1 MLIHLVRLLTNP
13 TGALTAIH
21 NQYGDY
27 VQTYFFNKKIIF
39 TSNPEHYEEIFN
51 QEAKGML
58 NRDSLY
64 EAKKPMFG
72 DGLFNSKGATWT
84 NQRRLMQPIFTKQA
98 IAEWH
103 GIMLKEACNAV
114 TRLKNESATKVNI
127 SEELKSIVQ
136 RILIQV
142 MFGQTTSSHREKLM
156 MTAVD
161 TIVKGLFPHLLTEQL
176 GKGKLKRL
184 FFLQNRRMEK
194 AINQFV
200 EYVDSKI
207 NEIDPEGHDLI
218 SLMMKGRDRTGSHMS
233 RDLLRD
239 EAVTL
244 FLAGQD
250 TTVNALIW
258 FFYLIGKNES
268 VHKRISSEIQSLDDD
283 PLTPENIERL
293 VYTKAALY
301 ETLRLYPQAI
311 ALSRDTA
318 ETITVGGKTVS
329 VGTSVI
335 MSLYATNRDSRWW
348 ERPNDFYPEHFLNGA
363 AAQRHKYTFLPFG
376 GGVHNCV
383 GRHFAELEMMVII
396 ATLLRAFSIH
406 VNEDIN
412 PTVSITYKPERDV
425 TVSVTPNIN
434 ANISV

>member
-1 MLIHLVRLLTNP
+1 MLIYLVRLITNP
-13 TGALTAIH
+13 AGALTAIH
-21 NQYGDY
+21 KKYGDF
-27 VQTYFFNKKIIF
+27 VQTKFFNKRLLF

-51 QEAKGML
+51 QEARGLL

-84 NQRRLMQPIFTKQA
+84 NQRRLMQPLFTKQA

-103 GIMLKEACNAV
+103 GIMLKEAGKAAV
-114 TRLKNESATKVNI
+114 RLKNDGITKVNI
-127 SEELKSIVQ
+127 SEELKAIIQS
-136 RILIQV
+136 ILIQV
-142 MFGQTTSSHREKLM
+142 MFGQTKSANSEELLM
-156 MTAVD
+156 SAID
-161 TIVKGLFPHLLTEQL
+161 TIVKGLFPHLLTETL
-176 GKGKLKRL
+176 GKGILKQL

-200 EYVDSKI
+200 AYVDAKI
-207 NEIDPEGHDLI
+207 DGIEPTGHDLI
-218 SLMMKGRDRTGSHMS
+218 SLMMKGRDRNGSHMS
-233 RDLLRD
+233 RALLRD

-250 TTVNALIW
+250 TTVNTLIW
-258 FFYLIGKNES
+258 FFYLIGKHEA
-268 VHKRISSEIQSLDDD
+268 VHKRITREIQGLKDDK
-283 PLTPENIERL
+283 LTPDTIEQL
-293 VYTKAALY
+293 IYTKAALY

-318 ETITVGGKTVS
+318 ETITVGGKTVPQ
-329 VGTSVI
+329 GTSVI
-335 MSLYATNRDSRWW
+335 MSLYATNRDGRWW
-348 ERPNDFYPEHFLNGA
+348 ARPNEFHPEHFLNSGVTP
-363 AAQRHKYTFLPFG
+363 RHKYTFLPFG

-396 ATLLRAFSIH
+396 ATVLREFTIL
-406 VNEDIN
+406 VNEEIK

-425 TVSVTPNIN
+425 IVSITPTTQTL
-434 ANISV
+434 

>member
-1 MLIHLVRLLTNP
+1 MLIYLVRLITNP
-13 TGALTAIH
+13 AGALTAIH
-21 NQYGDY
+21 KKYGDF
-27 VQTYFFNKKIIF
+27 VQTRFFSKRLLF

-51 QEAKGML
+51 QEARGLL

-84 NQRRLMQPIFTKQA
+84 NQRRLMQPMFTKQA

-103 GIMLKEACNAV
+103 GIMLKEADKAAM
-114 TRLKNESATKVNI
+114 RLKNDGITKVNI
-127 SEELKSIVQ
+127 SEELKLTIQS
-136 RILIQV
+136 ILIQV
-142 MFGQTTSSHREKLM
+142 MFGQTKSSHSEELLM
-156 MTAVD
+156 SAID
-161 TIVKGLFPHLLTEQL
+161 TIVKGLFPHLLTETL
-176 GKGKLKRL
+176 GKGILKRL

-200 EYVDSKI
+200 AYVDSKI
-207 NEIDPEGHDLI
+207 DEIDPEGHDLI
-218 SLMMKGRDRTGSHMS
+218 SLMMQGRDRNGAHMS
-233 RDLLRD
+233 RELLRD

-250 TTVNALIW
+250 TTVNTLIW
-258 FFYLIGKNES
+258 FFYLIGKNEA
-268 VHKRISSEIQSLDDD
+268 VHKRITSEIQSLDED
-283 PLTPENIERL
+283 PLTPETIERL
-293 VYTKAALY
+293 IYTKAALY

-318 ETITVGGKTVS
+318 ATITVGGKTVPL
-329 VGTSVI
+329 GTSVI
-335 MSLYATNRDSRWW
+335 MSLYATNRDGRWW
-348 ERPNDFYPEHFLNGA
+348 ERPNEFYPEHFLNGA
-363 AAQRHKYTFLPFG
+363 VTQRHKYTFLPFG

-396 ATLLRAFSIH
+396 ATVLREIKIH
-406 VNEDIN
+406 VNEEIK

-425 TVSVTPNIN
+425 IVSITP
-434 ANISV
+434 ATQAM

>member
-1 MLIHLVRLLTNP
+1 MLIYLVRLITNP
-13 TGALTAIH
+13 AGALTAIH
-21 NQYGDY
+21 KKYGDF
-27 VQTYFFNKKIIF
+27 VQTRFFSKRLLF

-51 QEAKGML
+51 QEARGLL

-84 NQRRLMQPIFTKQA
+84 NQRRLMQPMFTKQA

-103 GIMLKEACNAV
+103 GIMLKEADKAAM
-114 TRLKNESATKVNI
+114 RLKNDGITKVNI
-127 SEELKSIVQ
+127 SEELKSTIQ
-136 RILIQV
+136 SILIQV
-142 MFGQTTSSHREKLM
+142 MFGQTKSSHSEELLM
-156 MTAVD
+156 SAID
-161 TIVKGLFPHLLTEQL
+161 TIVKGLFPHLLTETL
-176 GKGKLKRL
+176 GKGILKRL

-200 EYVDSKI
+200 AYVDSKI
-207 NEIDPEGHDLI
+207 DEIDPEGHDLI
-218 SLMMKGRDRTGSHMS
+218 SLMMQGRDRNGAHMS
-233 RDLLRD
+233 RELLRD

-250 TTVNALIW
+250 TTVNTLIW
-258 FFYLIGKNES
+258 FFYLIGKNEV
-268 VHKRISSEIQSLDDD
+268 VHKRITSEIQSLDED
-283 PLTPENIERL
+283 PLTPETIERL
-293 VYTKAALY
+293 IYTKAALY

-318 ETITVGGKTVS
+318 ETITVGGKTVPL
-329 VGTSVI
+329 GTSVI
-335 MSLYATNRDSRWW
+335 MSLYATNRDCRWW
-348 ERPNDFYPEHFLNGA
+348 ERPNEFYPEHFLNGA
-363 AAQRHKYTFLPFG
+363 VTQRHKYTFLPFG

-396 ATLLRAFSIH
+396 ATVLREIKIH
-406 VNEDIN
+406 VNEEIK

-425 TVSVTPNIN
+425 IVSITP
-434 ANISV
+434 ATQAM